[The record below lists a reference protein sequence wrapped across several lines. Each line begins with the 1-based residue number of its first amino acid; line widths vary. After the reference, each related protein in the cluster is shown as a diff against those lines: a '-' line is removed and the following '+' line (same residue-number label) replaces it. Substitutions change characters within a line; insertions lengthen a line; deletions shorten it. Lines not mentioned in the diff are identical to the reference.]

1 MFTKSHLALVIGA
14 VLAAPAVANVQ
25 TDEHL
30 VVEGREFGYKADTNS
45 TAMRMEMTQ
54 LETPGQVAVIDE
66 TVIDEQRASTLGE
79 VLRNDAS
86 VSAGGTSRNRERF
99 SLRGFELSSSD
110 GFLRDGR
117 QHWSH
122 YRQPIEL
129 LERVEVLK
137 GPSGL
142 LYGKSEP
149 GGLVNMVSKKPTTQ
163 TQVSLSQD
171 IGSNEHSRTV
181 LDVSG
186 SLNDAETLRA
196 RAIFAK
202 ENYSSW
208 RTYGDGT
215 KPQTDRVVGGLVV
228 EYDITENIMVSVHY
242 DRTKDEG
249 SVDSGAYIVDGKP
262 VRGDKYIWDAQWS
275 KIDNDVENYGIDINA
290 QVTDNVNVKAGYN
303 RQDFKRFDVESYPK
317 FDNYD
322 KDGVI
327 RHKGNE
333 RTDNWVFDTAYL
345 DVTTNFSLL
354 GTENTFLVGANY
366 LDYKYDRFMAVHAG
380 EDVAAGTTVTRP
392 GTVRSKK
399 YLRREHDTWGIYA
412 QNMMTIN
419 DYWQVL
425 AGARYDEKR
434 EDSLTENQVS
444 PKLGVIFHPTSN
456 GSIYVQYSESF
467 MPQGEVSN
475 GSRIY
480 INDGEKL
487 DAERGISY
495 EIGTKWELF
504 DQRLFVSGAVFD
516 ITLENISLDVESG
529 KDASNQLLH
538 KKTQGGE
545 QVHKGA
551 ELMAQ
556 GFVTPELS
564 LTASAMYLDAELKK
578 AERFEGNR
586 PADVPEFSASLWSSY
601 KVQDN
606 TNLNLGLIYEG
617 DRYGDAKNTFKKDGY
632 ARIDMG
638 VSYKHK
644 YDENLDIIA
653 RFNVEN
659 LFDTDYLAGGGSTNG
674 NQEGASGVVVGE
686 GRNYMAT
693 IQFKY

>member
-1 MFTKSHLALVIGA
+1 MFTKSQLALVIGA
-14 VLAAPAVANVQ
+14 VLAAPAVAEVQ
-25 TDEHL
+25 TTDEHL
-30 VVEGREFGYKADTNS
+30 VVEGREFGYKADTNT

-66 TVIDEQRASTLGE
+66 AVIDEQRASTLGE
-79 VLRNDAS
+79 VLQNDAS

-149 GGLVNMVSKKPTTQ
+149 GGLVNMVSKKPTTE
-163 TQVSLSQD
+163 TQASLSQD
-171 IGSNEHSRTV
+171 IGSNDHSRTV

-186 SLNDAETLRA
+186 ALNEEETLRA
-196 RAIFAK
+196 RAILAK
-202 ENYSSW
+202 ESYGSW
-208 RTYGDGT
+208 REYGDGT
-215 KPQTDRVVGGLVV
+215 EPETDRAVGGLVV
-228 EYDITENIMVSVHY
+228 EYDITENVMVSAHY

-262 VRGDKYIWDAQWS
+262 VLGDKYIWDAQWS
-275 KIDNDVENYGIDINA
+275 NVDNDVENYGIDINA

-317 FDNYD
+317 FDMYE
-322 KDGVI
+322 KDGTVK
-327 RHKGNE
+327 HKGNE
-333 RTDNWVFDTAYL
+333 RSDNWVFDTAYV
-345 DVTTNFSLL
+345 DVTTDFSLF
-354 GTENTFLVGANY
+354 GTENTLLVGANY
-366 LDYKYDRFMAVHAG
+366 LDYSYDRFMAFHDQAYVPAG
-380 EDVAAGTTVTRP
+380 ETVVKPEPTS
-392 GTVRSKK
+392 SKK
-399 YLRREHDTWGIYA
+399 WPTSEYDTWGIYA

-425 AGARYDEKR
+425 AGVRYDEKR
-434 EDSLTENQVS
+434 SDTLTESQVS
-444 PKLGVIFHPTSN
+444 PKLGVIFHPASN

-467 MPQGEVSN
+467 MPQGAVSDTDFT
-475 GSRIY
+475 
-480 INDGEKL
+480 NDGEEL
-487 DAERGISY
+487 EAERGISY
-495 EIGTKWELF
+495 EVGTKWELF
-504 DQRLFVSGAVFD
+504 DERLYLTGALFD
-516 ITLENISLDVESG
+516 ITLENVRIDVNDPNNPGMEL
-529 KDASNQLLH
+529 A
-538 KKTQGGE
+538 TQDGE
-545 QVHKGA
+545 QVHRGA
-551 ELMAQ
+551 EVLAQ
-556 GFVTPELS
+556 GFVTDELS
-564 LTASAMYLDAELKK
+564 LTASAMYLDAELTRSKYYQ
-578 AERFEGNR
+578 GNR
-586 PADVPEFSASLWSSY
+586 PADVPEFSASVWSSY
-601 KVQDN
+601 KVQNN
-606 TNLNLGLIYEG
+606 TNVNLGLIYEG
-617 DRYGDAKNTFKKDGY
+617 ERYGDAANTFKKDGY

-638 VSYKHK
+638 VSYTHK
-644 YDENLDIIA
+644 YDEKLDIVT

-674 NQEGASGVVVGE
+674 NQAGASNVVIGE

>member
-66 TVIDEQRASTLGE
+66 TIIDEQRASTLGE

-215 KPQTDRVVGGLVV
+215 KPQTDRVVGGLAV
-228 EYDITENIMVSVHY
+228 EYDITENIMVSAHY

-366 LDYKYDRFMAVHAG
+366 LDYKYDRFMASHAG
-380 EDVAAGTTVTRP
+380 EDVTAGTTVTRP

-399 YLRREHDTWGIYA
+399 YPRREHDTWGIYA

-674 NQEGASGVVVGE
+674 DQKGASGVVVGE
-686 GRNYMAT
+686 ERNYMAT

>member
-1 MFTKSHLALVIGA
+1 MFTKSQLALVIGA
-14 VLAAPAVANVQ
+14 VLAAPAVAEVQ
-25 TDEHL
+25 TTDEHL
-30 VVEGREFGYKADTNS
+30 VVEGREFGYKADTNT

-66 TVIDEQRASTLGE
+66 AVIDEQRASTLGE
-79 VLRNDAS
+79 VLQNDAS

-149 GGLVNMVSKKPTTQ
+149 GGLVNMVSKKPTTE
-163 TQVSLSQD
+163 TQASLSQD
-171 IGSNEHSRTV
+171 IGSNDHSRTV

-186 SLNDAETLRA
+186 ALNEEETLRA
-196 RAIFAK
+196 RAILAK
-202 ENYSSW
+202 ESYGSW
-208 RTYGDGT
+208 REYGDGT
-215 KPQTDRVVGGLVV
+215 EPETDRAVGGLVV
-228 EYDITENIMVSVHY
+228 EYDITENVMVSAHY

-262 VRGDKYIWDAQWS
+262 VLGDKYIWDAQWS

-317 FDNYD
+317 FDMYE
-322 KDGVI
+322 KDGTVK
-327 RHKGNE
+327 HKGNE
-333 RTDNWVFDTAYL
+333 RSDNWVFDTAYV
-345 DVTTNFSLL
+345 DVTTDFSLF
-354 GTENTFLVGANY
+354 GTENTLLVGANY
-366 LDYKYDRFMAVHAG
+366 LDYSYDRFMAFHDQAYVPAG
-380 EDVAAGTTVTRP
+380 ETVVKPEPTS
-392 GTVRSKK
+392 SKK
-399 YLRREHDTWGIYA
+399 WPTSEYDTWGIYA

-425 AGARYDEKR
+425 AGVRYDEKR
-434 EDSLTENQVS
+434 SDTLTESQVS
-444 PKLGVIFHPTSN
+444 PKLGVIFHPASN

-467 MPQGEVSN
+467 MPQGAVSDTDFT
-475 GSRIY
+475 
-480 INDGEKL
+480 NDGEEL
-487 DAERGISY
+487 EAERGISY
-495 EIGTKWELF
+495 EVGTKWELF
-504 DQRLFVSGAVFD
+504 DERLYLTGALFD
-516 ITLENISLDVESG
+516 ITLENVRIDVNDPNNPGMEL
-529 KDASNQLLH
+529 A
-538 KKTQGGE
+538 TQDGE
-545 QVHKGA
+545 QVHRGA
-551 ELMAQ
+551 EILAQ
-556 GFVTPELS
+556 GFVTDELS
-564 LTASAMYLDAELKK
+564 LTASAMYLDAELTRSKYYQ
-578 AERFEGNR
+578 GNR
-586 PADVPEFSASLWSSY
+586 PADVPEFSASVWSSY
-601 KVQDN
+601 KVQNN
-606 TNLNLGLIYEG
+606 TNVNLGLIYEG
-617 DRYGDAKNTFKKDGY
+617 ERYGDAANTFKKDGY

-638 VSYKHK
+638 VSYTHK
-644 YDENLDIIA
+644 YDEKLDIVT

-674 NQEGASGVVVGE
+674 NEAGASNVVIGE

>member
-228 EYDITENIMVSVHY
+228 EYDITENIMVSAHY

-366 LDYKYDRFMAVHAG
+366 LDYKYDRFMASHAG

-399 YLRREHDTWGIYA
+399 YPRREHDTWGIYA
-412 QNMMTIN
+412 QNMMMIN

-674 NQEGASGVVVGE
+674 DQKGASGVVVGE
-686 GRNYMAT
+686 ERNYMAT